1 MGAKEAEKT
10 ADIQKLSTKIDAM
23 TAKSAQLKEE
33 VAELQK
39 ALAELAASQAEMD
52 KIRQEENEV
61 YKANKAETEK
71 GLNGIRKALKVL
83 TDYYSKDAA
92 HGSAGGAGGGIIG
105 LLEVCESDFSTALA
119 EMVSGEETAQRVYDT
134 ESKENEIERLTKEQ
148 DVKYKTKEAKD
159 LDKSVAEAT
168 SDRASVQEE
177 LDAVNE
183 YLKRLHDQC

>member
-1 MGAKEAEKT
+1 
-10 ADIQKLSTKIDAM
+10 M

-39 ALAELAASQAEMD
+39 ALAKLAASQAEMD

-105 LLEVCESDFSTALA
+105 LLEVCESDFSTELA
-119 EMVSGEETAQRVYDT
+119 ELVSVEENAQATYDRET
-134 ESKENEIERLTKEQ
+134 KENEIERLTKEQ
-148 DVKYKTKEAKD
+148 DVKYKTKESKD
-159 LDKSVAEAT
+159 LEKSVAEHT

-177 LDAVNE
+177 LDAVNG
-183 YLKRLHDQC
+183 YLARLEEE